1 MAVCL
6 NCGKEYDGCLC
17 DECRKTVDLEELC
30 QRIIESK
37 PGSGE
42 NPLWDQIA
50 ADMSSLY
57 NFRYAA
63 FALADELPSPRKE
76 YRQILSFCGAN
87 ANVQKYNRPW
97 LYKTYEKIGAKEGLT
112 SMEKNRIKGIV
123 LGALFLDYRY
133 EDADLLAGE
142 LLEEEELPVQAYYN
156 LADFYSKTRRYDE
169 AEDAINAAKIRY
181 GEEQTSS
188 FFGKILASNQKYREK
203 EATGKQ
209 QYMPNPNENR
219 EEAKRAYVDYMAS
232 IGINVELPAS
242 TISRKNIPEPIPRD
256 LYPVPKEIRDTDFD
270 TFVAYDL
277 ETTGFSPKTD
287 SMIEIGAIK
296 VSGGKIVETQ
306 EFVFN
311 ELVRPFKKSVREDV
325 TRLTGITKEDV
336 KDARQMWEVFPDF
349 MSFTGDSVLVG
360 FNNVKFDSRFLVRA
374 GRYSNIIMQNPQFD
388 VMKYAERFRE
398 ELGITDSKI
407 SLETLCRKMDVENP
421 KAHRALTD
429 AITTAKVFLKLKE
442 LDTSEKTIELDDLLS
457 DLDDW

>member
-1 MAVCL
+1 
-6 NCGKEYDGCLC
+6 
-17 DECRKTVDLEELC
+17 
-30 QRIIESK
+30 
-37 PGSGE
+37 
-42 NPLWDQIA
+42 
-50 ADMSSLY
+50 
-57 NFRYAA
+57 
-63 FALADELPSPRKE
+63 
-76 YRQILSFCGAN
+76 
-87 ANVQKYNRPW
+87 
-97 LYKTYEKIGAKEGLT
+97 
-112 SMEKNRIKGIV
+112 
-123 LGALFLDYRY
+123 
-133 EDADLLAGE
+133 
-142 LLEEEELPVQAYYN
+142 
-156 LADFYSKTRRYDE
+156 
-169 AEDAINAAKIRY
+169 
-181 GEEQTSS
+181 
-188 FFGKILASNQKYREK
+188 
-203 EATGKQ
+203 
-209 QYMPNPNENR
+209 
-219 EEAKRAYVDYMAS
+219 
-232 IGINVELPAS
+232 
-242 TISRKNIPEPIPRD
+242 
-256 LYPVPKEIRDTDFD
+256 
-270 TFVAYDL
+270 
-277 ETTGFSPKTD
+277 
-287 SMIEIGAIK
+287 MIEIGAIK